1 MPRKT
6 TIAAALALVVSHA
19 AFADITETVSE
30 GKDREAV
37 AVTIYNENLALV
49 REARKLPLNAGA
61 NRIALRDVSARIMPE
76 TASLAARSGAALQL
90 LEQNFDYDLLSAQ
103 SLLGKYVGKRVTV
116 IHTNPASGAETREEA
131 TVLAN
136 NDGVVLQYA
145 DRIETG
151 LPANARLAYGDVP
164 ANLRDHPT
172 LTVDLQSGQAG
183 EQTVDLAYLS
193 GGFSWQ
199 ADYVA
204 SLANDEKSLN
214 LAGWVTLD
222 NQSGTTYDN
231 ATLQLVAGD
240 VSRVRKE
247 FDSFAQMRAAPVAA
261 MEEAAPM
268 AEESLFEYHLYTLN
282 RPTTLKNNQKKQVAL
297 LSAANVPVRKE
308 YRLQGENY
316 TYYNSLRGESPELG
330 DKRKVDVFV
339 EFKNEEKGQL
349 GIPLPKGIVR
359 VYKND
364 SDNRA
369 QFIGED
375 RIDHTAKNDTVR
387 LKLGSAFDVTGVWK
401 SVSVKNLDSGKL
413 GKLIDGEQFEAT
425 YSIELSNAK
434 KEDVTV
440 KVVEPLPGD
449 WNITAET
456 FKHEKVGADLA
467 QWQVPVPADGK
478 VELKYTVR
486 IKF

>member
-1 MPRKT
+1 M
-6 TIAAALALVVSHA
+6 
-19 AFADITETVSE
+19 
-30 GKDREAV
+30 
-37 AVTIYNENLALV
+37 
-49 REARKLPLNAGA
+49 
-61 NRIALRDVSARIMPE
+61 
-76 TASLAARSGAALQL
+76 
-90 LEQNFDYDLLSAQ
+90 
-103 SLLGKYVGKRVTV
+103 RVTV
-116 IHTNPASGAETREEA
+116 IHTNRASGAETREEA

>member
-1 MPRKT
+1 MC
-6 TIAAALALVVSHA
+6 
-19 AFADITETVSE
+19 
-30 GKDREAV
+30 
-37 AVTIYNENLALV
+37 
-49 REARKLPLNAGA
+49 EARNLPLNAGA

-240 VSRVRKE
+240 VSRVRPD
-247 FDSFAQMRAAPVAA
+247 FDSMALRAAPVAA
-261 MEEAAPM
+261 MEAAAPM